1 MKAVVMAGGFGS
13 RIQPLTHST
22 PKPML
27 PLLNRPMMEH
37 TMLKLRDLGITDF
50 IVLLYYKP
58 EIIKDYFK
66 DGSHM
71 GMNIDYVTPDDDYG
85 TAGAVKKAQEL
96 IGDENFIIISG
107 DVVTDF
113 DFEKI
118 FAFHKE
124 KKSQLTITLTTVE
137 NPLQFGV
144 VITDRE
150 GKIEKFL
157 EKPSWGEVFSD
168 TINTGIYIIEPEILD
183 EIPKD
188 ENYDFGKDL
197 FPSLMQSDVTLWG
210 YDASGYWRDVGNPES
225 YREVFEDVFTK
236 KVDLIK
242 RGKTHNHV
250 DGVLFIEDDNQLD
263 KSIEIIGEVVIGK
276 NVTISRNVKLKN
288 CVIGD
293 DTIVEENC
301 KISNTIIWNDV
312 KIGKNGIFDSCV
324 ICNNNKIDKNVV
336 AKAGLILAEGCEVG
350 QLVNFEKDITIWPDK
365 KIEDAAIVT
374 SNLILGSKYKNSIFE
389 AGKVTGK
396 TNIELSCDM
405 STKLAEALAAQLP
418 VGSKVMVSRDYH
430 RSSLMLKRA
439 FMSGL
444 MSAGISIID
453 ARGAPISVMRHDLHN
468 SDDIVAGVHFM
479 QDIDPASTKILF
491 FTEEALYI
499 DNNLAKTIEKAFF
512 KESFRRVDFQ
522 EIGLIQDANYSS
534 DRYKKDIYEMVDKH
548 LLSRDSFRIAVDL
561 THGMLSRVYPEIIN
575 YIGINNIL
583 INAYQDE
590 QKHLN
595 QDALIKR
602 SKEDIEKMVLNL
614 ELDIG
619 FVIYPSGQKL
629 TLVCDEGIAL
639 DRQLGLLC
647 VLYLFNMDAKEK
659 RKVFLPVWAPDV
671 MDEEFTNLEITRG
684 KYANFKEKELSKYD
698 LVAALEGSFAFTEF
712 SLHRDS
718 TYATLK
724 IMEMLIKQDVK
735 LSKII
740 TCVKS
745 FYYKRLKVECNQA
758 LKGKMMRKFL
768 EDAKGKKSSMIDGV
782 KIWINDTAW
791 ILMIPDQYTDNLN
804 LYIQAKDDN
813 EGKVI
818 LDEYLQKIEKW
829 KSDE

>member
-58 EIIKDYFK
+58 EIIKDYFQ
-66 DGSHM
+66 DGSDM
-71 GMNIDYVTPDDDYG
+71 GMNISYITPDDDYG

-96 IGDENFIIISG
+96 IGDENFVIISG

-113 DFEKI
+113 DFKKMFDFHNEKQS
-118 FAFHKE
+118 K
-124 KKSQLTITLTTVE
+124 LTITLTKVE

-144 VITDRE
+144 VITDNE

-183 EIPKD
+183 QIPAN

-197 FPSLMQSDVTLWG
+197 FPSLMQSKTTLWG
-210 YDASGYWRDVGNPES
+210 YDATGYWRDVGNPES
-225 YREVFEDVFTK
+225 YREVYEDVFSGRVALEK
-236 KVDLIK
+236 KGEKIK
-242 RGKTHNHV
+242 YP
-250 DGVLFIEDDNQLD
+250 DGTLHAQEKIELD
-263 KSIEIIGEVVIGK
+263 PSVEIIGNVCVGK
-276 NVTISRNVKLKN
+276 NVKIGKNVKLKN
-288 CVIGD
+288 SVIGD
-293 DTIVEENC
+293 NCTIEDSC
-301 KISNTIIWNDV
+301 KISNSVLWKDV
-312 KIGKNGIFDSCV
+312 SIGKNGVFDSCV
-324 ICNNNKIDKNVV
+324 ICNDNKIEKNVS

-350 QLVNFEKDITIWPDK
+350 QLVSFEKDVIIWPNK
-365 KIEDAAIVT
+365 KIQDAAIV
-374 SNLILGSKYKNSIFE
+374 SSSLILGSKYKNSIFE

-396 TNIELSCDM
+396 TNVELSCEM
-405 STKLAEALAAQLP
+405 ATKLAEALASQLP

-453 ARGAPISVMRHDLHN
+453 AKGTPISVMRHDLYN
-468 SDDIVAGVHFM
+468 SDDIIAGVHFM
-479 QDIDPASTKILF
+479 RDIDPANTKVLF

-499 DNNLAKTIEKAFF
+499 DSNLAKTIERSFF
-512 KESFRRVDFQ
+512 RENFRRVDFQ
-522 EIGLIQDANYSS
+522 EIGQIQDANYSNA
-534 DRYKKDIYEMVDKH
+534 RYKKAIYNAVDKQ
-548 LLSRDSFRIAVDL
+548 LLDRDNFRIAVDL
-561 THGMLSRVYPEIIN
+561 THGMLTRVYPEILN
-575 YIGINNIL
+575 YIGVNNIL

-590 QKHLN
+590 QKLIN
-595 QDALIKR
+595 QDNMIKR
-602 SKEDIEKMVLNL
+602 SKADIEKMVKNL

-629 TLVCDEGIAL
+629 TLICDEGIAL

-647 VLYLFNMDAKEK
+647 VLYLYNQDATEK

-671 MDEEFTNLEITRG
+671 MDDEFENLEITRG
-684 KYANFKEKELSKYD
+684 QYANFKAEKLKEYD
-698 LVAALEGSFAFTEF
+698 LVATLEGSFAFTEF

-724 IMEMLIKQDVK
+724 IMEMLIKQDIK
-735 LSKII
+735 LSKVIEE
-740 TCVKS
+740 VKP
-745 FYYKRLKVECNQA
+745 FYYKRVKVECNQA

-782 KIWINDTAW
+782 KIWINKDAW

-804 LYIQAKDDN
+804 LYIQAKNDE
-813 EGKVI
+813 EGQVI
-818 LDEYLQKIEKW
+818 LDEYLEKIENW
-829 KSDE
+829 KQD